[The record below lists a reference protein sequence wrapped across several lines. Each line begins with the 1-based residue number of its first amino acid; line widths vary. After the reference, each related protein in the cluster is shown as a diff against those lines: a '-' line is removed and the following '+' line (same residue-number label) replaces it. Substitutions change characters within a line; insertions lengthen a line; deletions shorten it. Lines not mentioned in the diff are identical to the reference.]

1 MSLSEYVFFF
11 VYYFIYSSLHII
23 AMMLIMT
30 FNGYLLIFLLVAYS
44 IGYFMYGF
52 ECDKDK

>member
-30 FNGYLLIFLLVAYS
+30 FNGYLLIFLLAAYS
-44 IGYFMYGF
+44 IGYFMYGL